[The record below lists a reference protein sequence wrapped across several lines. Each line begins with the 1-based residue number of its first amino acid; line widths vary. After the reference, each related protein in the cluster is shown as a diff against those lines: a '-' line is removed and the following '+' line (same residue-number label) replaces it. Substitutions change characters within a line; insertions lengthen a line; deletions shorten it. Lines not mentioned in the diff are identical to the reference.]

1 MARITSQVAAK
12 KFGGL
17 FEMVLGAAQRA
28 KEIHA
33 GSKPR
38 VATNNGPL
46 ITAIKEI
53 EEGKYTKKEWLDT
66 IPRKQKRTQ
75 K

>member
-1 MARITSQVAAK
+1 MARITSQKAAE

-17 FEMVLGAAQRA
+17 FDMVLGAAQRA
-28 KEIHA
+28 KELKA
-33 GSKPR
+33 GSAPR
-38 VATNNGPL
+38 VKTDNGPL

-53 EEGKYTKKEWLDT
+53 EEGKYTKKEWLES

>member
-1 MARITSQVAAK
+1 MARITSQEAAE

-33 GSKPR
+33 GSRPR
-38 VATNNGPL
+38 VESKNGPL

-53 EEGKYTKKEWLDT
+53 EEGKYTKKEWLAS
-66 IPRKQKRTQ
+66 IPKKQKRTQ